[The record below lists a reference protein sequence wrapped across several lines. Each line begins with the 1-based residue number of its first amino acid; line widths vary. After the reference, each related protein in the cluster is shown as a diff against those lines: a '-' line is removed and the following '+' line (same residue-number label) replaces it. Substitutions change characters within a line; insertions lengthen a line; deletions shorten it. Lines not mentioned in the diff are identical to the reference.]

1 MIIFLANFKK
11 IFKVLGKTF
20 LVVSVFV
27 AVISILAYFISKDKP
42 DLNSNAN
49 LIESRREIYEYIN
62 DPVLNKTKDGKTVL
76 GFYRASICSLVG
88 EACTDNPEDGDK
100 NAENS
105 LFGNMSKLTFL
116 PIAYPAASGVYWTIS
131 SLRNSGLIPNTY
143 AAEGIGF
150 ASIRPFQSLWKIFRN
165 VSYSLL
171 VLVIITIGFLI
182 MFRIKINPQTIISL
196 ENSLPRIVVTLIFIT
211 FSFAIAGFMIDLM
224 YIVSALSISVLA
236 NTSAYSESVKT
247 NLLIGNAGTLLGE
260 VFWNVDILNLGY
272 ALFSIIPGF
281 LQGTVRIAVVIIA
294 MHLLGW
300 IYNPF
305 KQIINGDIAAGG
317 WGGGLLKWALSLFAY
332 TALSAIFGLLA
343 PLILSFVILLITGL
357 LVFGKIF
364 FLLLATY
371 IRIMI
376 SIIFAPI
383 ILLGNAFPGKNTFGN
398 WIKNLS
404 ADLLAFPV
412 VITLILVSHII
423 VSTPATQGTVWQPP
437 FLYSRVS
444 TTFTVIIGVG
454 ILFAIPNIIGSLR
467 KVLGIKESPFSI
479 GFSTFTG
486 GAKTG
491 EGLSGLFNNPYL
503 KHDITMKGLKLIPG
517 VKKLFGG

>member
-1 MIIFLANFKK
+1 MKNITTNLKKVFK
-11 IFKVLGKTF
+11 IFGKIFIVT
-20 LVVSVFV
+20 SVFV
-27 AVISILAYFISKDKP
+27 SVISILVYFINKDKP

-62 DPVLNKTKDGKTVL
+62 DPVLNKSKEGKTVL
-76 GFYRASICSLVG
+76 GFYKASLCSLVG
-88 EACTDNPEDGDK
+88 EACTDNPDDGDK
-100 NAENS
+100 NIGNS
-105 LFGNMSKLTFL
+105 LFGKMSKLTFL

-150 ASIRPFQSLWKIFRN
+150 ASIRPFQNLWKIFRN

-171 VLVIITIGFLI
+171 VLVIIAIGFLI

-224 YIVSALSISVLA
+224 YIISALSISTLA

-247 NLLIGNAGTLLGE
+247 NLLIGNPGTLLGE
-260 VFWNVDILNLGY
+260 VFWNMDVLNLGF
-272 ALFSIIPGF
+272 ALFSIMPGF
-281 LQGTVRIAVVIIA
+281 LHITLRLVVAILSIKIF
-294 MHLLGW
+294 GF
-300 IYNPF
+300 IYSPF
-305 KQIINGDIAAGG
+305 KALADGTIVSGG
-317 WGGGLLKWALSLFAY
+317 WGGNLAAWGISIIAYGALAY
-332 TALSAIFGLLA
+332 ILGILA
-343 PLILSFVILLITGL
+343 PLIVSFLLLLIVGL
-357 LVFGKIF
+357 LVYGKIF
-364 FLLLATY
+364 FLLLAAY

-444 TTFTVIIGVG
+444 TTFTVIIGIG
-454 ILFAIPNIIGSLR
+454 ILFAIPNIVGSLR
-467 KVLGIKESPFSI
+467 KILGVKGSPFNI
-479 GFSTFTG
+479 GFSTLLG
-486 GAKTG
+486 GSG
-491 EGLSGLFNNPYL
+491 SPGHGGGLLQQSYYL
-503 KHDITMKGLKLIPG
+503 QTLKQGPLGQVMKWFF
-517 VKKLFGG
+517 KK